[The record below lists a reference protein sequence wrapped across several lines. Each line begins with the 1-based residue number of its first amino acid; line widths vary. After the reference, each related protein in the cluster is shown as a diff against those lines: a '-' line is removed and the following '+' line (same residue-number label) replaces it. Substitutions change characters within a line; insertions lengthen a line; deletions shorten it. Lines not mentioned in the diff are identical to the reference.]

1 MSASQPTKIV
11 RTRVER
17 IFRYLQELHRV
28 RTPPV
33 VRLAERPW
41 RLRLDELPE
50 SPQLVRGYARP
61 GDPGSEREVG
71 PGAFVIRVGRPPETD
86 CPEPSV
92 VIKNWLRKGWDAV
105 DADPE
110 SIARKTRKSN
120 DGVESF
126 DDSEDRVAALAD
138 FLDAKN
144 AWVLE
149 ERSSIEALGVFSE
162 LFELHVRL
170 QRESEKYQLFL
181 ADGILVLDHEAGQVV
196 HPVLIQRVE
205 LRFDAG
211 IPEFTI
217 LDSHDSPEAYLP
229 LLRHV
234 GLDGDA
240 IQATADA
247 LAQAHAH
254 PLGGASTSEFL
265 KDLIQRHWT
274 NGQYFENALE
284 AENASGTRLYRQPQL
299 YLGNRNYGLVE
310 NISRYLATIPEL
322 EEIPESLHRIVGVDT
337 GRSEERSDDAPPIDL
352 LLTNHANTE
361 QEQVIRRLAET
372 GAVIVQGPPG
382 TGKSHTIANLIGH
395 LLAQDKSILVTSHAS
410 KALRVVRD
418 KLAPPL
424 RSLCVSLLESDE
436 ESSRQL
442 EESIS
447 GIVNY
452 LASTSD
458 KKLTREIERLAE
470 SREKLRQERE
480 GLRTRLFEAVKAEY
494 EPLEFL
500 GQAVSPS
507 EAARKLG
514 ELRGSADWIPG
525 PLAEDAA
532 PPLSV
537 SELEELYATNGS
549 LTPEDERLLDSR
561 MPELELLP
569 VAKAF
574 AAHYDERT
582 ELEKSSLKT
591 GAEFWTHDEQKPE
604 SLEQLREMTGRVAEA
619 LAGEDVSWIV
629 ENDQEWIAD
638 CLEAGRAGGE
648 RADSWRELVE
658 LIGEC
663 ASEVAE
669 RIPLTLEHGP
679 VVESETSP
687 AELQETCGAILEY
700 LEAGKELG
708 KLTLLRKSGWSEFIQ
723 SCRVD
728 TGPPTEA
735 LQFRAILQQ
744 LEIAAFRARLAQRW
758 DRQLA
763 TAGAPAFAELGARPE
778 KTAQRHAD
786 AIAMALD
793 WFPKTWEAYE
803 ARIEELGLD
812 WTRLSRKVAGRSPK
826 PELQRT
832 REIVSEHV
840 EPLIEPR
847 LRFLRFMELERVRKA
862 WLAALEPFSSED
874 GIYPVVKQ
882 LRAGIKKG
890 NYDSYTGALERLSQ
904 LAELLPGFERRRV
917 LLEQLAAGAETWA
930 AAIRDRR
937 DLHARAELPGDADLA
952 WRYRQWEQ
960 RLTAQARVDL
970 DQLQEKLDT
979 VTERLFAVTADYVE
993 KLSWRAQLQRTGLRE
1008 QQALNGWL
1016 GLHKKIGK
1024 GTGKHVGR
1032 LKEEAK
1038 RTLAEC
1044 RSAVPVWIM
1053 PLSRVVEC
1061 FDLATTRFDV
1071 VIIDEASQSDVLGL
1085 VAFALAKEIVVVGD
1099 HEQVS
1104 PYAVGQRGDRIHGLI
1119 DEILKDVPNKHL
1131 YDGKTSVYDLAR
1143 QSFGATIR
1151 LVEHFRCVPDIIQF
1165 SNHLCYGGEIRALR
1179 ESTSSR
1185 VKPPLVAHRVP
1196 RGRESN
1202 GINREEALEVAA
1214 LVSAICRLE
1223 EYQNCTI
1230 GVICLLGTDQ
1240 ALYIDSVLRVRLTAS
1255 EYQKRHI
1262 LCGNA
1267 SQFQGDERDIM
1278 LLSVVN
1284 SPAEKPL
1291 SLRQRDDA
1299 KKVFNVAAS
1308 RARDQL
1314 WVVHSLD
1321 PGRDLKHGDLRL
1333 RLISHAENPEGLRP
1347 RPIKE
1352 KQRFNCDLEKGV
1364 FMGLKAAGHRVTQ
1377 RYQVGEY
1384 VIDLVVEGEAGS
1396 RVGIQC
1402 DGDRPHSMEML
1413 AEETDRQATLQ
1424 RLGWDFVRVRG
1435 SEFFRD
1441 PEQVLAKLARRLEE
1455 FDIRPAPATDAV
1467 AEDAGGL
1474 VSKVLKRAEMI
1485 KTRWK
1490 DIPTVN
1496 SVRRKAA
1503 VEAVAAAEAAAA
1515 GEETPEPES

>member
-1 MSASQPTKIV
+1 MSASHDSNTV
-11 RTRVER
+11 RTRVQR

-33 VRLAERPW
+33 VRLEDRAW

-61 GDPGSEREVG
+61 GDPGSERHVG
-71 PGAFVIRVGRPPETD
+71 PGEFVIRVGRPHESD

-92 VIKNWLRKGWDAV
+92 VIKNWLKRGWDAV
-105 DADPE
+105 DADPD
-110 SIARKTRKSN
+110 SLVRKTRKGSE
-120 DGVESF
+120 GSESF
-126 DDSEDRVAALAD
+126 DDSEDRVSALAD
-138 FLDAKN
+138 FVDAKN
-144 AWVLE
+144 AWILE
-149 ERSSIEALGVFSE
+149 ERSSIDALAVFSD

-181 ADGILVLDHEAGQVV
+181 ADGILVHDHEAGPVD
-196 HPVLIQRVE
+196 HPVLIQRAE

-234 GLDGDA
+234 GLDGEA
-240 IQATADA
+240 IQAADEA
-247 LAQAHAH
+247 LAEAHAH

-265 KDLIQRHWT
+265 KGFVQRNWT
-274 NGQYFENALE
+274 NGQFFENALE

-310 NISRYLATIPEL
+310 NISRYLAAIPEL
-322 EEIPESLHRIVGVDT
+322 EEIPESLHRVVGIDT
-337 GRSEERSDDAPPIDL
+337 GRSDERTDDAPPIDL

-361 QEQVIRRLAET
+361 QEQVIRRLEET

-424 RSLCVSLLESDE
+424 QSLCVSLLESDE

-442 EESIS
+442 EESIT

-452 LASTSD
+452 LATTSD
-458 KKLTREIERLAE
+458 KRLTREIERLGE

-480 GLRTRLFEAVKAEY
+480 GLRTGLFEAVKGEY

-500 GQAVSPS
+500 GQGVSPS

-525 PLAEDAA
+525 PLGEDAE
-532 PPLSV
+532 PPLSAAA
-537 SELEELYATNGS
+537 LAELYATNLS
-549 LTPEDERLLDSR
+549 LTPEDEELLDSR
-561 MPELELLP
+561 MPDRELLP

-574 AAHYDERT
+574 AAHYDALT
-582 ELEKSSLKT
+582 ELEKSNLKN
-591 GAEFWTHDEQKPE
+591 GAEFWSHDEQNPD

-619 LAGEDVSWIV
+619 LADESVTWIV
-629 ENDQEWIAD
+629 ESGQEWITD

-648 RADSWRELVE
+648 RVESWRELVE
-658 LIGEC
+658 LIREC
-663 ASEVAE
+663 ASEVAA
-669 RIPLTLEHGP
+669 RTPLTLEHGP
-679 VVESETSP
+679 VVESDSSP
-687 AELQETCGAILEY
+687 ADLRETCSAILEY

-708 KLTLLRKSGWSEFIQ
+708 KLTLLRKSGWTEFIQ
-723 SCRVD
+723 SCRLD
-728 TGPPTEA
+728 AGPPTEA
-735 LQFRAILQQ
+735 VHFRAILQQ
-744 LEIAAFRARLAQRW
+744 LEIGGFRTRLAQRW
-758 DRQLA
+758 NRQLA
-763 TAGAPAFAELGARPE
+763 AAGAPSFADLGAHPE
-778 KTAQRHAD
+778 KAAQHHAE
-786 AIAMALD
+786 AIEIALD
-793 WFPKTWEAYE
+793 WFPKTWQAYE
-803 ARIEELGLD
+803 ALIEELGLD
-812 WTRLSRKVAGRSPK
+812 WSRLSRKVAGRSPK

-847 LRFLRFMELERVRKA
+847 LRFLRFVELEKVKKA
-862 WLAALEPFSSED
+862 WLAALESFSGQD

-890 NYDSYTGALERLSQ
+890 NYDTYTGAIDRLSQ
-904 LAELLPGFERRRV
+904 LAELSQSFERRRA
-917 LLEQLAAGAETWA
+917 LLAQLAAGAENWA
-930 AAIRDRR
+930 SAIRSRSAPHDC
-937 DLHARAELPGDADLA
+937 AELPGDPELA

-960 RLTAQARVDL
+960 RLTAQAKVDL

-979 VTERLFAVTADYVE
+979 VTERLFSVTADYVE
-993 KLSWRAQLQRTGLRE
+993 KLSWRAQLQRTGLAE

-1038 RTLAEC
+1038 RTLAAC

-1104 PYAVGQRGDRIHGLI
+1104 PYAVGQRGDRIHALI
-1119 DEILKDVPNKHL
+1119 DEILKDIPNRHL

-1202 GINREEALEVAA
+1202 GVNREEALEVAA

-1223 EYQNCTI
+1223 EYQNSTI

-1240 ALYIDSVLRVRLTAS
+1240 ALYIDSVLRMRLTAS
-1255 EYQKRHI
+1255 EYQKRRI

-1284 SPAEKPL
+1284 SAAEKPL

-1314 WVVHSLD
+1314 WVVHSLN

-1347 RPIKE
+1347 KPIKQ

-1364 FMGLKAAGHRVTQ
+1364 FMGLKEAGHRVTQ
-1377 RYQVGEY
+1377 HYQVGEY

-1402 DGDRPHSMEML
+1402 DGDRPHSMEIL
-1413 AEETDRQATLQ
+1413 AEEMDRQATLQ
-1424 RLGWDFVRVRG
+1424 RLGWEFVRVRG

-1441 PEQVLAKLARRLEE
+1441 PAKALAKLARRLEE
-1455 FDIRPAPATDAV
+1455 FEIRPAQTTDEV
-1467 AEDAGGL
+1467 EEEVSGL
-1474 VSKVLKRAEMI
+1474 VNKVVKRAEMI
-1485 KTRWK
+1485 RTRWK
-1490 DIPTVN
+1490 DIPTVT

-1503 VEAVAAAEAAAA
+1503 AAAEAAEAA
-1515 GEETPEPES
+1515 EETSESES